1 MTQPERS
8 ALTSAALDYDTTII
22 GALELSEKKW
32 VLAVQL
38 PGVKRHTRH
47 VLGASGEELATLI
60 ERLKA
65 RCGATGHPI
74 ARVILTHE
82 AGREGLARFLMRRG
96 VEVHVMQPSSL
107 PVDRRARRAKT
118 DVIDVEMLLRTLMA
132 WLRDEPRVCS
142 MVPIPDEADEEA
154 RRAHREREDL
164 VRERRSILNKIDA
177 ILATL
182 GVKGYRGLRSDRREQ
197 LAGLRQPDGD
207 PVPQAARIRI
217 ERLLDR
223 LELTLR
229 QIKEVEVARDAVLKK
244 PAPADEAERM
254 IRSLVDMR
262 AIGPELATLLVR
274 EAFSRPIANR
284 RALGSY
290 VGLVGTPFSSGG
302 SEREQGIG
310 KDGNRRVRAAMVE
323 LAWLWLRWQPDS
335 TLSAWFRG
343 RVGKAG
349 GRIKKIMIVAL
360 ARKLLIALWRYAK
373 DGVIPEGAKMK
384 MA

>member
-82 AGREGLARFLMRRG
+82 AGREGFWLARFLMRRG

-207 PVPQAARIRI
+207 PVPQVARVRI

-244 PAPADEAERM
+244 PAERM
-254 IRSLVDMR
+254 IRSLVDVR

-290 VGLVGTPFSSGG
+290 VGLVGMPFSSGG
-302 SEREQGIG
+302 SEREQGIA

>member
-1 MTQPERS
+1 MTQTERS

-47 VLGASGEELATLI
+47 VLGAGGEELATLI

-74 ARVILTHE
+74 ARVIMTHE
-82 AGREGLARFLMRRG
+82 AGREGFWLARFLMRRG

-207 PVPQAARIRI
+207 PVPQVARIRI

-229 QIKEVEVARDAVLKK
+229 QIKEVEVARA
-244 PAPADEAERM
+244 
-254 IRSLVDMR
+254 
-262 AIGPELATLLVR
+262 
-274 EAFSRPIANR
+274 SRQGA
-284 RALGSY
+284 
-290 VGLVGTPFSSGG
+290 VGLP
-302 SEREQGIG
+302 
-310 KDGNRRVRAAMVE
+310 A
-323 LAWLWLRWQPDS
+323 QPQPGE
-335 TLSAWFRG
+335 FHHG
-343 RVGKAG
+343 RF
-349 GRIKKIMIVAL
+349 
-360 ARKLLIALWRYAK
+360 
-373 DGVIPEGAKMK
+373 P
-384 MA
+384 